1 MRNLSLLIL
10 LVILLHLRLKKILN
24 KILDRVKN
32 NQDRIK
38 NNYEELFLENAKIK
52 NDNSVLQKSLDETI
66 AIYNITK
73 DICSSLDENKVF
85 SNFRNQVG
93 NYIQISDCKLL
104 KQGADLSLYQNHMLL
119 PLNIDK
125 ASLGYLVV
133 SQIKEEEKD
142 KFHILFQQFLLGIK
156 RALLY
161 QKVQELAI
169 EDGLTGV
176 FSRRYLLERMKEEL
190 ERSRKFK
197 LKFSFLMVDVDY
209 FKSYNDRYGH
219 LVGDAIL
226 KDIASVI
233 KEGIRQIDLVGR
245 YGGEEFSIIL
255 AETDK
260 EQARFIAERIR
271 QAIENR
277 IIKVYDENLKVTIS
291 IGISVFPENADSVLT
306 LIDKS
311 DHALYRANQTGRNRI
326 CIFGANN

>member
-1 MRNLSLLIL
+1 
-10 LVILLHLRLKKILN
+10 LKKILN

-311 DHALYRANQTGRNRI
+311 DHALYRAKQTGRNRI

>member
-1 MRNLSLLIL
+1 MWNLIVLIL
-10 LVILLHLRLKKILN
+10 LAILLYLRLKKILD
-24 KILDRVKN
+24 KALKKVRDSHK
-32 NQDRIK
+32 RIE
-38 NNYEELFLENAKIK
+38 NDYEGLFLENTKFK
-52 NDNSVLQKSLDETI
+52 DDNALLRKSLDETI

-85 SNFRNQVG
+85 DNFRSQVG
-93 NYIQISDCKLL
+93 TYLQISDCKFL
-104 KQGADLSLYQNHMLL
+104 KQDADLSSYQNHVIL

-125 ASLGYLVV
+125 ACLGYLVI

-142 KFHILFQQFLLGIK
+142 KFHILSQQFLLGIK

-169 EDGLTGV
+169 KDGLTGV

-197 LKFSFLMVDVDY
+197 LKFSFLMVDVDH
-209 FKSYNDRYGH
+209 FKGYNDRYGH

-245 YGGEEFSIIL
+245 YGGEEFSVIL

-311 DHALYRANQTGRNRI
+311 DHALYRAKQTGRNRI